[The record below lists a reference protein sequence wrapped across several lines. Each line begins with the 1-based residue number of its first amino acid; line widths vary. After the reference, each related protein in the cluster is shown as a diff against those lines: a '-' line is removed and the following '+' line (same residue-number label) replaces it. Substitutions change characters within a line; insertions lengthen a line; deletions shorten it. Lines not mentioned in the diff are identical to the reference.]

1 MSDKPNMHQSQVW
14 LALECGMAYYHR
26 YVQGIRRPPSVRMVE
41 GTAVHKAGEFNLTSK
56 IESGVLL
63 PESDVCDIAR
73 DSLNQEWEGEG
84 VQLSI
89 EEKAAGESKVRG
101 SATDAAVRMARA
113 EHATLAPSLNPTHV
127 ERRFRLEHPDLPFNI
142 QGTID
147 TQEVGQVLRDRK
159 TSRKTPPVSK
169 AHTSSQLSLY
179 GLAIKALDGIAPPK
193 MYLDTIVDLKSGPRI
208 VSYETERGPEDY
220 AMELR
225 RMQAVYTAIEKGVFL
240 PCNSDNWMC
249 QQKYCPFW
257 QDVCE
262 FGRRNRTRL
271 DDI

>member
-1 MSDKPNMHQSQVW
+1 
-14 LALECGMAYYHR
+14 MAYFHR
-26 YVQGIRRPPSVRMVE
+26 HVMKVASPPSVRMVE
-41 GTAVHKAGEFNLTSK
+41 GTAVHRAGEFNLTSK
-56 IESGVLL
+56 IESGELL

-73 DSLNQEWEGEG
+73 DSLNQEWDGEG

-89 EEKAAGESKVRG
+89 EEKAAGESKVKG

-113 EHATLAPSLNPTHV
+113 EHRILAPSIEPAYV

-147 TQEVGQVLRDRK
+147 TQEITGRIRDRK
-159 TSRKTPPVSK
+159 TSRKTPPISK

-179 GLAIKALDGIAPPK
+179 GLAVKSLDGKAPDK
-193 MYLDTIVDLKSGPRI
+193 MYLDTIVDLKTGPKI
-208 VSYETERGPEDY
+208 VTYETTREPEDF

-225 RMQAVYTAIEKGVFL
+225 RMQTVYGAIEKGVFL
-240 PCNSDNWMC
+240 PCNADNWMC

-257 QDVCE
+257 EDVCE
-262 FGRRNRTRL
+262 YGRRGRKRM
-271 DDI
+271 DSA